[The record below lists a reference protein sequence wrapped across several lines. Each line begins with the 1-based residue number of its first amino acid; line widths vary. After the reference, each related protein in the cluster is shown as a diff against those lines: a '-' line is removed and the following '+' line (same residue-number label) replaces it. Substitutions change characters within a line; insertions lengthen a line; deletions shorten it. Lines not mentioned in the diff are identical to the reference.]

1 MKSAL
6 GLATLVILVTASA
19 QPPDG
24 ATLYSQNCAA
34 CHQLDQAL
42 VGPSLVE
49 IRSLYTGKPED
60 FVKWSIAPQK
70 KRPTAIEMPS
80 MAHLGEPALLAIHAH
95 MLKLADGVVE
105 KPAAKGDRYATSP
118 TQAVRPLVLRIF
130 MPDAGPASIAV
141 ALDDRVSLCWDAG
154 PCRLRYAWTGGFI
167 DGFPYWRG
175 NGHGLATVLGNIR
188 YTETSPL
195 IDNLEPRFKG
205 YHLDEQGHPTFRY
218 SIGALDVRE
227 SYQPLTGKEP
237 GFTRKFS
244 LALPVTAPLALTFP
258 DAPEKT
264 GIRSDK
270 GTWAGNILTLPEGT
284 AEFTLTH
291 VFP

>member
-1 MKSAL
+1 MKILLCLAVLAPLSSAL
-6 GLATLVILVTASA
+6 A
-19 QPPDG
+19 QAPDA

-34 CHQLDQAL
+34 CHMLDQAL

-49 IRSLYTGKPED
+49 IRTLYTDQAED

-95 MLKLADGVVE
+95 MLKLAEGVVE
-105 KPAAKGDRYATSP
+105 KPAPKGDPFATSP
-118 TQAVRPLVLRIF
+118 TQTTRPLVLRIF

-154 PCRLRYAWTGGFI
+154 PCRLRYAWTGGFV

-188 YTETSPL
+188 YTEPSPL
-195 IDNLEPRFKG
+195 IDTIQPRFKG
-205 YHLDEQGHPTFRY
+205 YNLDANGHPTFRY
-218 SIGALDVRE
+218 RIGGLDVRE
-227 SYQPLTGKEP
+227 SYLPLTGDKI
-237 GFTRKFS
+237 GFTRKISF
-244 LALPVTAPLALTFP
+244 AFPGTAPLTLTFP
-258 DAPEKT
+258 DTPEKT
-264 GIRSDK
+264 GISADK
-270 GTWAGNILTLPEGT
+270 GTWSGTTLTLPEGT

-291 VFP
+291 LFP